1 MRRGNAV
8 IAVREA
14 QRDLQ
19 NGLAYTLR
27 VTVNG
32 QRVRWMG
39 IGSPELLSRLCQ
51 NAPFYL
57 SPEDVQILKVAHAV
71 IVYRRA
77 RGANTHVCYE
87 LSLKQQDKE
96 GK

>member
-8 IAVREA
+8 IAMRRA

-32 QRVRWMG
+32 TRTRWMG

-57 SPEDVQILKVAHAV
+57 SAGGRADFESGARSDCVQAGT
-71 IVYRRA
+71 RREHT
-77 RGANTHVCYE
+77 R
-87 LSLKQQDKE
+87 LL
-96 GK
+96 